1 MKSLTLLLLAVTA
14 TSLAQTSATTTA
26 QVFPSAT
33 ITTQLSTLLQD
44 AKPTGSKAITLGD
57 YGPDKLMLSVRTAS
71 GGVEVHAHFTD
82 VFVITD
88 GRATLITGGTVL
100 DATTNASGETHGT
113 SIQNGTSQSLA
124 KGDVVHIP
132 AGVPHQ
138 MLLTPGD
145 TLSYFVV
152 KVRN

>member
-1 MKSLTLLLLAVTA
+1 MKSTILFLALST
-14 TSLAQTSATTTA
+14 TTLAQTPTPA
-26 QVFPSAT
+26 QVFPAST
-33 ITTQLSTLLQD
+33 ITTQLSTLLTG
-44 AKPTGSKAITLGD
+44 AKPTGSKALTLGD

-82 VFVITD
+82 IFVITD

-100 DATTNASGETHGT
+100 DAKTDTNGETHGT
-113 SIQNGTSQSLA
+113 SLQNGTSQPLT

-138 MLLTPGD
+138 LLLSSGD

-152 KVRN
+152 KVKT

>member
-1 MKSLTLLLLAVTA
+1 MKSLALLLALSVP
-14 TSLAQTSATTTA
+14 SLAQTTTTTTA

-71 GGVEVHAHFTD
+71 GGVEVHAHFSD

-88 GRATLITGGTVL
+88 GRATLIIGGTVV
-100 DATTNASGETHGT
+100 DATTNAGGET
-113 SIQNGTSQSLA
+113 NGTSQPLA

-132 AGVPHQ
+132 AGIPHQ
-138 MLLTPGD
+138 MLLAPGD

-152 KVRN
+152 KVKN

>member
-1 MKSLTLLLLAVTA
+1 MKSLSLLLILATPSFAQTTA
-14 TSLAQTSATTTA
+14 TPA
-26 QVFPSAT
+26 QVFPNAT
-33 ITTQLSTLLQD
+33 ITNQLSTLLQD

-71 GGVEVHAHFTD
+71 GGVEVHAHFSD
-82 VFVITD
+82 IFVITD
-88 GRATLITGGTVL
+88 GHATLITGGTVV
-100 DATTNASGETHGT
+100 DATTNANGETHGT
-113 SIQNGTSQSLA
+113 SIQNGTTQPLA

-138 MLLTPGD
+138 MLLAPGD

-152 KVRN
+152 KVKN

>member
-1 MKSLTLLLLAVTA
+1 MKSLALLLVLAT
-14 TSLAQTSATTTA
+14 TSLAQTTTTTA
-26 QVFPSAT
+26 QVFPNTT
-33 ITTQLSTLLQD
+33 ITTQLTTLLQD
-44 AKPTGSKAITLGD
+44 AKPTGSKAVTLGD

-88 GRATLITGGTVL
+88 
-100 DATTNASGETHGT
+100 TTGETHGT
-113 SIQNGTSQSLA
+113 TIQNGTTQPLA
-124 KGDVVHIP
+124 KGDIVHIP

-138 MLLTPGD
+138 ILLAPGD

-152 KVRN
+152 KVKN

>member
-1 MKSLTLLLLAVTA
+1 MKSLALLLALSVP
-14 TSLAQTSATTTA
+14 SLAQTTTTTTA

-71 GGVEVHAHFTD
+71 GGVEVHAHFSD

-88 GRATLITGGTVL
+88 GRATLITGGTVV
-100 DATTNASGETHGT
+100 DPTTNANGETHGT
-113 SIQNGTSQSLA
+113 SIQNGTSQPLA

-132 AGVPHQ
+132 AGIPHQ
-138 MLLTPGD
+138 MLLAPGD

-152 KVRN
+152 KVKN

>member
-1 MKSLTLLLLAVTA
+1 MKSLALLLVLAT
-14 TSLAQTSATTTA
+14 TSLAQTTTTTA
-26 QVFPSAT
+26 QVFPNTT
-33 ITTQLSTLLQD
+33 ITTQLTTLLQD
-44 AKPTGSKAITLGD
+44 AKPTGRKAVTLGD

-100 DATTNASGETHGT
+100 DAKTDTTGETHGT
-113 SIQNGTSQSLA
+113 TIQNGTTQPLA
-124 KGDVVHIP
+124 KGDIVHIP

-138 MLLTPGD
+138 ILLAPGD

-152 KVRN
+152 KVKN